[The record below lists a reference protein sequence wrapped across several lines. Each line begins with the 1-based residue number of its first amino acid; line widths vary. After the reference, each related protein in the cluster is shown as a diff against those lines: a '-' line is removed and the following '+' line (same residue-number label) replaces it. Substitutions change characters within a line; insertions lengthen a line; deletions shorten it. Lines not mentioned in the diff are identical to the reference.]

1 MPTEKLKIVSTAG
14 NHFYQV
20 AHMIIQLKDL
30 RNQPRWEIDNIFH
43 ASSESNGS
51 LGGLAGGAW

>member
-1 MPTEKLKIVSTAG
+1 MT
-14 NHFYQV
+14 
-20 AHMIIQLKDL
+20 IQLKDL

-51 LGGLAGGAW
+51 LGGSAGGAR